1 MYATSETNK
10 IIKNLALFD
19 FDGTL
24 CTKDSFTGFI
34 FYALSKR
41 HIVKQGLKIL
51 PWIQAYYLNFYP
63 AHAMRAKLFRS
74 MFSNTPAIELQRL
87 GEEYAQELVSTL
99 SPEIFAQLQ
108 QHQLL
113 GDQVVLVSASIDIY
127 LAPLCKLLDIAL
139 ICTETQIKNGI
150 MTGYYSTP
158 DCSNEQKKLRIHEQY
173 SLQDYYQIYAY
184 GNTSEDL
191 DMLSLA
197 THPFMVGEDRILP
210 SLTPQKKLA

>member
-1 MYATSETNK
+1 M
-10 IIKNLALFD
+10 
-19 FDGTL
+19 
-24 CTKDSFTGFI
+24 
-34 FYALSKR
+34 
-41 HIVKQGLKIL
+41 KIL

-74 MFSNTPAIELQRL
+74 MFRNTPAIELQRL

-99 SPEIFAQLQ
+99 SPEMFAQLQ

-127 LAPLCKLLDIAL
+127 LAPLCKLLDIEL
-139 ICTETQIKNGI
+139 ICTETQVKNGI

-197 THPFMVGEDRILP
+197 TYPFMVGEDRILP
-210 SLTPQKKLA
+210 SLTPQKSSHKASFFD